1 MSELFHA
8 FGIDWKLL
16 VFQIINF
23 GILVGALWFFL
34 YKPVL
39 KMLKDRERM
48 VAKGVE
54 DAQAAEKA
62 REEIE
67 STKDEVLKGAETEA
81 QEIVEGAKQHGK
93 DEQKKIVDEAN
104 ARAAKL
110 EEDAKLKAKEVKE
123 KAKKDAEK
131 DIARLAI
138 LAAEKVLEK
147 K

>member
-39 KMLKDRERM
+39 KMLKDRESM

-67 STKDEVLKGAETEA
+67 SSKDEILKGAEHEA
-81 QEIVEGAKQHGK
+81 HDIVEGAKQHGK

-104 ARAAKL
+104 LRAAKL
-110 EEDAKLKAKEVKE
+110 EEDAKLRAKEVKE

-131 DIARLAI
+131 DVARLAI